1 MLPIR
6 SILDALGKSADDPA
20 LKCLLQAFG
29 VKRKPELDEDDEEA
43 VTDWLPVQ
51 KAGIEFGFMTK
62 GALKGDI
69 GPSKYAG
76 PLILHKIIFYC
87 SFEGMESYRGEL
99 PHGIVK
105 MDSRREVVNKL
116 TRYEPARRAYIRD
129 VWELQ
134 EHRLIVTY
142 TEGEKSVSS
151 VICTLRPYPYSRM
164 MPDVPPLPSMEQII
178 GAFGSPA
185 RSEPMSTLFGPFHI
199 EKHKDEIFEEYEAD
213 FRLDYGFELYF
224 CPGTDIGLKQKRLV
238 FAGLKF
244 YRDRDLDA
252 RGWPGELPFG
262 LLFDDDPN
270 TMLRKVSVKPVEHK
284 DDNLDGDALWH
295 FERFSLHVYY
305 SNLENCLYRV
315 MVLAPGYWQSLD

>member
-1 MLPIR
+1 MISAQEMLK
-6 SILDALGKSADDPA
+6 LLGKPADDPSV
-20 LKCLLQAFG
+20 KSLLQAFG
-29 VKRKPELDEDDEEA
+29 VNREPELDEDDEEA
-43 VTDWLPVQ
+43 VTDWLPVR

-76 PLILHKIIFYC
+76 PLILHRIIFYF
-87 SFEGMESYRGEL
+87 SFEGMESYQGEL

-105 MDSRREVVNKL
+105 TDNRSKVAKKL
-116 TRYEPARRAYIRD
+116 ARYESVRRAYIRD
-129 VWELQ
+129 VWELP

-142 TEGEKSVSS
+142 TEEEKSVSS
-151 VICTLRPYPYSRM
+151 VICALRPYPYSRTL
-164 MPDVPPLPSMEQII
+164 PEVPPLPSIEQMIE
-178 GAFGSPA
+178 AFGSPA
-185 RSEPMSTLFGPFHI
+185 RSERMSTLFGPFHI
-199 EKHKDEIFEEYEAD
+199 EDHKDEIFEDYEAD
-213 FRLDYGFELYF
+213 LRLDYGFELYF

-252 RGWPGELPFG
+252 RGWPGELPFS
-262 LLFDDDPN
+262 LQFDDDPD
-270 TMLRKVSVKPVEHK
+270 TLLRKVGVKPVEHK
-284 DDNLDGDALWH
+284 DDDLDGAALWH

-315 MVLAPGYWQSLD
+315 MVMAPGYWQSLD